1 MQAADAEKPGMADII
16 VVDDEADVA
25 FMIADFLNGKGHA
38 VRMAADGSALRREM
52 DTAAADLVVLDL
64 NLPGEDGLS
73 LARWL
78 REHFDAGIM
87 MLTGVDTPFDRVA
100 GLEVGAD
107 DYLAKPFAPEE
118 LEARSVAILRRRRP
132 NGKPLPAGHRRF
144 GPYVLD
150 EATGRLTGE
159 GDRVIQLSAMELELV
174 LVFARNPGRVFAREE
189 LLDLAPPRLDDPF
202 DRSIDSRI
210 TRLRRRIERDPAK
223 PELIKTVRGAGY
235 LYPRS

>member
-1 MQAADAEKPGMADII
+1 MADII
-16 VVDDEADVA
+16 VVDDEAEVA
-25 FMIADFLNGKGHA
+25 FMVSDFLTRKGHCG
-38 VRMAADGSALRREM
+38 RMAAHGPSLRREM
-52 DTAAADLVVLDL
+52 EAAAAALVILDL
-64 NLPGEDGLS
+64 NLPGENGLS

-87 MLTGVDTPFDRVA
+87 MLTGIDTPFDRVA

-118 LEARSVAILRRRRP
+118 LEARSLAILRRRRP
-132 NGKPLPAGHRRF
+132 AGRPLPAGHRHF
-144 GPYVLD
+144 GSYVLD
-150 EATGRLTGE
+150 EASGRLTAE
-159 GDRVIQLSAMELELV
+159 DERVVQLSATELELV
-174 LVFARNPGRVFAREE
+174 LVFARNPGRVFTREE

-210 TRLRRRIERDPAK
+210 TRLRRRLERDPAK

-235 LYPRS
+235 VHPRR

>member
-1 MQAADAEKPGMADII
+1 MADII
-16 VVDDEADVA
+16 VVDDEAEVA
-25 FMIADFLNGKGHA
+25 FMVADFLTRKGHC
-38 VRMAADGSALRREM
+38 VRMAEHGPALRREM
-52 DTAAADLVVLDL
+52 EAAAADLVILDL
-64 NLPGEDGLS
+64 NLPGENGLS

-118 LEARSVAILRRRRP
+118 LDARSLAILRRRRP
-132 NGKPLPAGHRRF
+132 TGRPLPAGHRHF
-144 GPYVLD
+144 GSYVLD
-150 EATGRLTGE
+150 EASGRLTGE
-159 GDRVIQLSAMELELV
+159 DERIVQLSAMELELV

-210 TRLRRRIERDPAK
+210 TRLRRRLERDPAK
-223 PELIKTVRGAGY
+223 PDLIKTVRGAGY
-235 LYPRS
+235 VHPRR

>member
-1 MQAADAEKPGMADII
+1 MADII
-16 VVDDEADVA
+16 VVDDEAEVA
-25 FMIADFLNGKGHA
+25 FMVADFLTRKGHC
-38 VRMAADGSALRREM
+38 VRMAEHGPSLRREM
-52 DTAAADLVVLDL
+52 EAAAADLVILDL
-64 NLPGEDGLS
+64 NLPGENGLS

-87 MLTGVDTPFDRVA
+87 MLTGIDTPFDRVA

-118 LEARSVAILRRRRP
+118 LEARSLAILRRRRP
-132 NGKPLPAGHRRF
+132 AGRPLPTGHRHF
-144 GPYVLD
+144 GSYVLD
-150 EATGRLTGE
+150 EASGRLTAE
-159 GDRVIQLSAMELELV
+159 DERVVQLSAMELELV
-174 LVFARNPGRVFAREE
+174 LVFARNPGRVFTREE

-210 TRLRRRIERDPAK
+210 TRLRRRLERDPAK

-235 LYPRS
+235 LHPRR